1 MQNLV
6 LLQTVRF
13 WEKVAPRGT
22 KLVLPTAPRQ
32 PVTLYCGRVM
42 TSWSVVICH
51 VMDINTVMCHNVMM
65 SWIQILSCVMMS

>member
-1 MQNLV
+1 MDP
-6 LLQTVRF
+6 VRF

-42 TSWSVVICH
+42 TSWSVEIIHGYKYCH
-51 VMDINTVMCHNVMM
+51 V
-65 SWIQILSCVMMS
+65 S

>member
-1 MQNLV
+1 MD
-6 LLQTVRF
+6 TVRF

-51 VMDINTVMCHNVMM
+51 VMYINIIMCNEVMM
-65 SWIQILSCVMMS
+65 S

>member
-1 MQNLV
+1 MD
-6 LLQTVRF
+6 TVRF
-13 WEKVAPRGT
+13 WEQVAPRGT

-51 VMDINTVMCHNVMM
+51 VMYINNINNIMCNEVMM
-65 SWIQILSCVMMS
+65 S